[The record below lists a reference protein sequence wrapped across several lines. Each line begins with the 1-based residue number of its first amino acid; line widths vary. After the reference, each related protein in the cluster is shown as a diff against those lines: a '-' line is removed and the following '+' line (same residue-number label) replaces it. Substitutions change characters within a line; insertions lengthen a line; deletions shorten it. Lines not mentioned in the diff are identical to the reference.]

1 LQKGR
6 GNRVPLGKDFE
17 AAIRFYYP
25 DPLGTEEYMGFKATA
40 TAPTDAAA
48 VTTDQQQAK
57 MKGHGAAADQLV
69 PGNKQCQTDDGCNS
83 PAAKKARTTDATA
96 TECDWEKEKAFL

>member
-1 LQKGR
+1 LQKGK

-40 TAPTDAAA
+40 AAPTDDAA

-57 MKGHGAAADQLV
+57 KGHGAAADQPV
-69 PGNKQCQTDDGCNS
+69 PGNKQCKTDDGSTS
-83 PAAKKARTTDATA
+83 PAAKKARTTDATE
-96 TECDWEKEKAFL
+96 TKCD